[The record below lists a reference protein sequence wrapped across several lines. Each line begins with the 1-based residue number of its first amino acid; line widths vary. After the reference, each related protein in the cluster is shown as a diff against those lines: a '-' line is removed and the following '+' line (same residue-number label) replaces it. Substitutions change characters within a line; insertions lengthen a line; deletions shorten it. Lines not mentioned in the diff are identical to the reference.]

1 MYDITGHYCIFVV
14 AYFPEDDCKRLN
26 VLGGLP
32 HVCMLLYLI
41 IVQLLEYIWRFV
53 LLHGTWTILIIPTY

>member
-1 MYDITGHYCIFVV
+1 M
-14 AYFPEDDCKRLN
+14 
-26 VLGGLP
+26 LGGLP

-41 IVQLLEYIWRFV
+41 IVQLLEHIWRFV